1 VRAFAV
7 GVALALSVAGAGQ
20 SVHGFEASTEYRL
33 LELDGHRVKWGTPT
47 AGTGATV
54 RYAFVDKPVRFE
66 GAINC
71 GEMVP
76 FGRMLAGS
84 EIAPSLFSAEVAA
97 AFALWQASADISFRE
112 TADTAAT
119 EILIGAQA
127 KPRGWAYANVSYLPA
142 DGAGTRSIVKALI
155 CLNPD
160 RPWKV
165 GFGGNVT
172 AYDLRYTIAHEIGHA
187 IGLDHPGASGQMMSF
202 VYDERFRGLQ
212 QGDVGGAVALYGKP
226 RLQVTEGLRARPV
239 SQTRTAGALPAAPR
253 SVPGSLPAA
262 DAVAR

>member
-1 VRAFAV
+1 MV
-7 GVALALSVAGAGQ
+7 GVALALCLAGANQ
-20 SVHGFEASTEYRL
+20 SAYGFEAAKDYRL
-33 LELDGHRVKWGTPT
+33 LVLDGHRVKWGHPT

-76 FGRMLAGS
+76 IGRMLAAS
-84 EIAPSLFSAEVAA
+84 EIAPSLFSGEVAA

-112 TADTAAT
+112 TSDPAAS

-127 KPRGWAYANVSYLPA
+127 KPRGWAYANVSYQPG
-142 DGAGTRSIVKALI
+142 DGKGTRTILKALI

-165 GFGGNVT
+165 GFGGNIT

-187 IGLDHPGASGQMMSF
+187 IGLDHPGPSGQVMSF
-202 VYDERFRGLQ
+202 VYGERFRGLQ
-212 QGDVGGAVALYGKP
+212 EGDIGGVVALYGKR
-226 RLQVTEGLRARPV
+226 RLHVTDGPVAPPAPQTWTARAM
-239 SQTRTAGALPAAPR
+239 AAPAPAP
-253 SVPGSLPAA
+253 SPQGSPAPA
-262 DAVAR
+262 TNAR